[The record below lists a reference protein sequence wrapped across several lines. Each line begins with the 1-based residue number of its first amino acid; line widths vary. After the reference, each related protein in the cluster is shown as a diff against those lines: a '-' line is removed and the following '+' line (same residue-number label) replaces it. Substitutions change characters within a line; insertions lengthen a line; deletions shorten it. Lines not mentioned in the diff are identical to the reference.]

1 MPVIAV
7 ANPKGGA
14 GKSTTALVLAS
25 TLAANG
31 ATVTVLDCDP
41 NRPIRDWRAGDS
53 KNPVEVDGDVNESN
67 ITSKLDAYR
76 KQRQFVF
83 VDLEGTASRL
93 MSRAL
98 ARSQLVII
106 PIQAS
111 PTDAEQAVKAI
122 RLIQE
127 EEQSFEKT
135 IPYRILFTRTSPA
148 IPTKLE
154 KAILIQLRAGNV
166 PQFRAHLNE
175 RAAYKS
181 MFYHRLDLDELDPA
195 EVNGLPQA
203 RDNAAKL
210 TEELIEVVVGREAA

>member
-14 GKSTTALVLAS
+14 GKSTTTLVLAS

-31 ATVTVLDCDP
+31 ATVTILDCDP
-41 NRPIRDWRAGDS
+41 NRPIRDWRTGAS
-53 KNPVEVDGDVNESN
+53 KNPIEVDGDVNESN
-67 ITSKLDAYR
+67 ITPKLDEYR
-76 KQRQFVF
+76 RRRQFVF

-111 PTDAEQAVKAI
+111 PTDAEQAAKAI

-127 EEQSFEKT
+127 EELSFEKT

-154 KAILIQLRAGNV
+154 KAILSQLRAGQV
-166 PQFRAHLNE
+166 PQFSTHLNE

-181 MFYHRLDLDELDPA
+181 MFYHRLDLEELDPA
-195 EVNGLPQA
+195 DVNGLPQA

-210 TEELIEVVVGREAA
+210 AEELIELVVERAAA

>member
-1 MPVIAV
+1 MPVVSV

-14 GKSTTALVLAS
+14 GKSTTTLVLAS

-31 ATVTVLDCDP
+31 ASVVILDCDP
-41 NRPIRDWRAGDS
+41 NRPIRDWRKGKS
-53 KNPVEVDGDVNESN
+53 KNKLVVDGDVNESN
-67 ITSKLDAYR
+67 ITAKLDTYR
-76 KQRQFVF
+76 RQSQFVF

-111 PTDAEQAVKAI
+111 PTDAEQAAKAI

-127 EEQSFEKT
+127 EEQSFEKV
-135 IPYRILFTRTSPA
+135 IPYRVLFTRTSAA

-154 KAILIQLRAGNV
+154 RAILAQLRGGQV
-166 PQFRAHLNE
+166 PQFSTHLNE

-181 MFYHRLDLDELDPA
+181 IFYHQLDLDELDPA

-210 TEELIEVVVGREAA
+210 AQELIELVVERVAA

>member
-14 GKSTTALVLAS
+14 GKSTTTLVLAS
-25 TLAANG
+25 TLAARG
-31 ATVTVLDCDP
+31 ASVVVLDCDP
-41 NRPIRDWRAGDS
+41 NRPIRDWRAGAS
-53 KNPVEVDGDVNESN
+53 RNPLLVDGDIAESN
-67 ITSKLDAYR
+67 ITAKLDEYR
-76 KQRQFVF
+76 RRHQFVF

-93 MSRAL
+93 TSRAL
-98 ARSQLVII
+98 ARAQLVVI

-111 PTDAEQAVKAI
+111 PTDAEQAAKAI

-154 KAILIQLRAGNV
+154 KAILAELRGGQV
-166 PQFRAHLNE
+166 PQFSTHLNE
-175 RAAYKS
+175 RSAYKA
-181 MFYHRLDLDELDPA
+181 MFYHRLDLDELDAA

-203 RDNAAKL
+203 RDNAAQL
-210 TEELIEVVVGREAA
+210 AEELIDVVIERAAA

>member
-1 MPVIAV
+1 MPVVSV

-14 GKSTTALVLAS
+14 GKSTATLVLAS

-31 ATVTVLDCDP
+31 ASVVILDCDP
-41 NRPIRDWRAGDS
+41 NRPIQDWRKGKS
-53 KNPVEVDGDVNESN
+53 KNKLVVDGDVSESN
-67 ITSKLDAYR
+67 ITAKLDTYR
-76 KQRQFVF
+76 RQSQFVF

-111 PTDAEQAVKAI
+111 PTDAEQAAKAI

-127 EEQSFEKT
+127 EEQSFEKV
-135 IPYRILFTRTSPA
+135 IPYRVLFTRTSPA

-154 KAILIQLRAGNV
+154 RAILAQLRGGQV
-166 PQFRAHLNE
+166 PQFSTHLNE

-181 MFYHRLDLDELDPA
+181 IFYHQLDLDELDPA

-210 TEELIEVVVGREAA
+210 AQELIELVVERIAA